1 MLHRISPWRWA
12 ILTRKLRLCSD
23 RRQQRYHARQDC
35 AQASCRRQWSVPTF
49 CSQLFSPRSGNN
61 LPIQWCLPIPCE
73 RRVNSLVHSRTA
85 CFTVVSFRRTRWV
98 QVLRLHQ
105 PRRAASYCQ
114 YPVAPRPSNYRRF
127 CSHWGNSR
135 PRLPPLRTEPP
146 QRPTR
151 DAARSY
157 CQQPVEP
164 GSSESSAWTR
174 TKSPE

>member
-23 RRQQRYHARQDC
+23 RRQQRYHARRDC
-35 AQASCRRQWSVPTF
+35 AQASCRRQLSVSTL

-73 RRVNSLVHSRTA
+73 RSCR
-85 CFTVVSFRRTRWV
+85 
-98 QVLRLHQ
+98 Q
-105 PRRAASYCQ
+105 PGPFPYCLFHCCIVPANTMGASTPPAPAPVAASYCQ

-157 CQQPVEP
+157 CQLPVEP